1 MNIQIF
7 IIAQTSCYTQ
17 WVDDGGD
24 STLITIIRLIIIYNN
39 PPIIIHPTIT
49 ALTGNCTTYFIQSPS
64 HTLLKRNSC
73 HYYDIFRSF
82 SRLLFKIGS
91 NNSGFL
97 RVRMICICVENGSVF
112 SLLLSTVRSVT
123 ASTKLFCLPGCFYKL
138 LSLMLFHICT
148 HILYKWIFF
157 SNNKMNYYFYI

>member
-39 PPIIIHPTIT
+39 PPIIIIIIHSTTIT
-49 ALTGNCTTYFIQSPS
+49 ALTGNCTTYFVQSPS

-82 SRLLFKIGS
+82 SRVLFKIGS

-112 SLLLSTVRSVT
+112 SLLLSHHIKVFNSIHKASVFF
-123 ASTKLFCLPGCFYKL
+123 FCLPGCFYKL

-148 HILYKWIFF
+148 HI
-157 SNNKMNYYFYI
+157 

>member
-82 SRLLFKIGS
+82 SRVLFKIGS

-97 RVRMICICVENGSVF
+97 RVRMICICAGEWFCFLTIIIHYKVCNSIHKAF
-112 SLLLSTVRSVT
+112 LSTGVFLQI
-123 ASTKLFCLPGCFYKL
+123 AELNA
-138 LSLMLFHICT
+138 LSH
-148 HILYKWIFF
+148 LYT
-157 SNNKMNYYFYI
+157 YII